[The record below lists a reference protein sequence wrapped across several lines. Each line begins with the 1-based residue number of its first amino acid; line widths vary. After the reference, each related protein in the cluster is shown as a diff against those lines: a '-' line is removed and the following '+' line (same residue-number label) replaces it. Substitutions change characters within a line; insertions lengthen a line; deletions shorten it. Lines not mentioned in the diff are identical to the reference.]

1 MVFIVSVVAFVQA
14 RPDVPALPR
23 ISEFDGERAV
33 AELKHVVSFRAQAAR
48 IPSPGTEP
56 RVYRRRTPHC
66 RCHSDFAD
74 HIVDEHSELLM
85 HKKLSWHRS
94 PSPCRPVR
102 QARRLMAQL
111 VVVAST
117 GYLCRVDV
125 TVVTPHLMA
134 EFHLS
139 EARVGQ
145 IFSSVLAGYT
155 VLQAPSG
162 WILA

>member
-1 MVFIVSVVAFVQA
+1 V
-14 RPDVPALPR
+14 
-23 ISEFDGERAV
+23 DG
-33 AELKHVVSFRAQAAR
+33 H
-48 IPSPGTEP
+48 P
-56 RVYRRRTPHC
+56 
-66 RCHSDFAD
+66 
-74 HIVDEHSELLM
+74 ELLM
-85 HKKLSWHRS
+85 HKKLPRHRS

-102 QARRLMAQL
+102 QARHLVAQL

-139 EARVGQ
+139 QVRVGQ
-145 IFSSVLAGYT
+145 SFSAVLAGYT

-162 WILA
+162 